1 MGVKGLKQEKSKSQF
16 SRKWKLQ
23 DLLSVDKKDCFSSC
37 KLFVLD
43 DAPDKDILVPNNPN
57 RCNCIIDRIF
67 TGGLQSDVTCQAC
80 K

>member
-1 MGVKGLKQEKSKSQF
+1 MRSTKSVLSGGYIFSCNWIVKLVSKIIF
-16 SRKWKLQ
+16 
-23 DLLSVDKKDCFSSC
+23 FIPE
-37 KLFVLD
+37 